1 MELLNTLLGIAD
13 VRESAAVMRNAYA
26 AMDIPVEPDPMP
38 HINDN
43 EILFSLY
50 RCGTLSAR
58 ELRMGGPGGVIETSE
73 AIERLA
79 RAGLIEADEDGRWF
93 LSEA

>member
-1 MELLNTLLGIAD
+1 MNLLDTLLAISDA
-13 VRESAAVMRNAYA
+13 RESAAVMRNAYTA
-26 AMDIPVEPDPMP
+26 LGIAVEPDPMP
-38 HINDN
+38 HITDN

-50 RCGTLSAR
+50 RCGSMSAR
-58 ELRMGGPGGVIETSE
+58 ELRVDGPGGVIETSE

-79 RAGLIEADEDGRWF
+79 QAGRIVADADGRWS